1 MSDGYHQSRFTPELR
16 RDVLWRALW
25 RFYFRKLIGPEHCVL
40 ELGAGYGNFIN
51 SVVARRRI
59 AIDHWTGF
67 AEYLAPGVEAVIGDV
82 VDLDF
87 LDDSSVDFVFAGNL
101 FEHLTQD
108 NLANILARLRRKL
121 RSGGTLNIMQP
132 NYRYAFREYFD
143 DYTHISI
150 YSHVS
155 LADFLMAN
163 GYLILEIHPRFL
175 PLTIKSRLPVS
186 TLLIHA
192 YLMSPIKPMGKQML
206 IRALPG

>member
-1 MSDGYHQSRFTPELR
+1 MSDGYHSSRFTPDPR

-25 RFYFRKLIGPEHCVL
+25 QFYFGKLIQPEYCVL

-51 SVVARRRI
+51 SVVAQRRI

-67 AEYLAPGVEAVIGDV
+67 ADYLAPGVEAITGDV

-87 LDDSSVDFVFAGNL
+87 LADSSVDFVFAGNL

-108 NLANILARLRRKL
+108 DLASILARLRRKL
-121 RSGGTLNIMQP
+121 RPGGTLNIIQP

-143 DYTHISI
+143 DYTHVSV

-155 LADFLMAN
+155 LTDFLIAN
-163 GYLILEIHPRFL
+163 GYIILEVHPRFL
-175 PLTIKSRLPVS
+175 PLTLKSSLPVS
-186 TLLIHA
+186 PLLIRA
-192 YLMSPIKPMGKQML
+192 YLLSPIKPMGKQML